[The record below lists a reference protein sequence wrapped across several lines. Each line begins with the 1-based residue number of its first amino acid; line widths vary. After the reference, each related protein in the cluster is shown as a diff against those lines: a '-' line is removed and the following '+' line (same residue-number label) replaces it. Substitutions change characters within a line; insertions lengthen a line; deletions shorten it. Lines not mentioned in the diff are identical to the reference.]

1 MHLAY
6 PKREV
11 WIIIYEFVMT
21 ACSEIGNDGNPP
33 PEPPRSEV
41 WSMLSD
47 SDKEDAWILL
57 LEWLDQ
63 QDVLEILNELSAS
76 DWCSGG
82 RCYVAEPESRS
93 HAPYGRDPLRVHD

>member
-11 WIIIYEFVMT
+11 WIIIYQFVVT
-21 ACSEIGNDGNPP
+21 ACSETGNDGMPP
-33 PEPPRSEV
+33 PEPPCSEV

-57 LEWLDQ
+57 LEWLEHH
-63 QDVLEILNELSAS
+63 DVLDILDELSDS
-76 DWCSGG
+76 DWCTWG
-82 RCYVAEPESRS
+82 RWYVAEPQSDS
-93 HAPYGRDPLRVHD
+93 HAPYGRDPRLIQT